1 MSKVWFITGS
11 SRGLGR
17 ALAEAALEEG
27 DRVIATARQPGSLEG
42 LKSRH
47 GERLRQ
53 VALDVTD
60 PAQAGAA
67 IQAGRDAFGR
77 LDVLVNNAG
86 YGSFGAF
93 EEMSADDFRARID
106 TNF

>member
-1 MSKVWFITGS
+1 LSTVWFITGS

-17 ALAEAALEEG
+17 ALAEAALEKG
-27 DRVIATARQPGSLEG
+27 DRIIATARKPGPLGG

-47 GERLRQ
+47 GVRLRQ
-53 VALDVTD
+53 AALDVTD

-67 IQAGRDAFGR
+67 IQVGADAFGR

-86 YGSFGAF
+86 YGFFGAF
-93 EEMSADDFRARID
+93 EEMSGDDFRAQID